1 MRIPLPCKFGETF
14 EYKGKSLKLLSV
26 SWFKWSYKGLEFT
39 YTTDKEFVTNID
51 MGQPEHME
59 ISDEMVKSCQI
70 KGLGYPLKGI
80 GYVAGIQFREGRLF
94 ADIIVESR
102 YLIHILCECDGDGK
116 YKKNGEIQFPPIPS
130 FETDEKRKAAVLK
143 QFYNVPFGT
152 IKL

>member
-14 EYKGKSLKLLSV
+14 GYKGKSLKLLSV

-39 YTTDKEFVTNID
+39 YTTDKEFVTSTD
-51 MGQPEHME
+51 MNQPEYME
-59 ISDEMVKSCQI
+59 IPDEMIKSCQI

-102 YLIHILCECDGDGK
+102 YLNIFFASVMEMGNIRRMVKFNFHRF
-116 YKKNGEIQFPPIPS
+116 Q
-130 FETDEKRKAAVLK
+130 VLK
-143 QFYNVPFGT
+143 RMRNERQRS
-152 IKL
+152 